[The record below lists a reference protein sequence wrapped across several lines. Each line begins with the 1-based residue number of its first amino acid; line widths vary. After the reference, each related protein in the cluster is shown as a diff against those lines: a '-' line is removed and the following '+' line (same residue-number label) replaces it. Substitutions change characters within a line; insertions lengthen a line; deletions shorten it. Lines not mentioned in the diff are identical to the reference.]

1 VSADPHIPIDGD
13 TVMDTEN
20 LMRDADAAV
29 VATAVAG
36 NHGHQVTG
44 LTLYHGWLSSA
55 SRRVRLCLAEKGM
68 PYESVPIDMG
78 KMEHHSP
85 EYLALNPNGVVP
97 ALRHHGRPLHES
109 STICEYLE
117 DLQPEPALR
126 PADAYDRAL
135 MRNFVR
141 YTDEKSLPNLLILNW
156 SIALQPGA
164 SRWNDA
170 QLAQRLA
177 RVPSAERREAW
188 TRIARKPYTDEEKAT
203 ALANLLQLVD
213 KMEAMLAGAEPA
225 VSDGRT
231 TATSQA
237 SRRSPDTAAP
247 RWLLGAHYTLADVA
261 ATPFIA
267 RIDELAPQALDASA
281 HPLVHDWWRR
291 VRARPSF
298 AAAAFERFD
307 VALQR
312 REASAE

>member
-1 VSADPHIPIDGD
+1 M
-13 TVMDTEN
+13 TN
-20 LMRDADAAV
+20 
-29 VATAVAG
+29 VAG
-36 NHGHQVTG
+36 REPQRTNETAIGRAAG

-68 PYESVPIDMG
+68 PYESMPIDMG
-78 KMEHHSP
+78 QMEHHSP

-126 PADAYDRAL
+126 PAGAYDRAL
-135 MRNFVR
+135 MRNFIR

-164 SRWNDA
+164 SQWTDA
-170 QLAQRLA
+170 QLAERMA

-188 TRIARKPYTDEEKAT
+188 TRIARKPYSDAEKAT

-213 KMEAMLAGAEPA
+213 QMEAMLLG
-225 VSDGRT
+225 VSGGDE
-231 TATSQA
+231 ASTSRDSLEA
-237 SRRSPDTAAP
+237 SPWLIGP
-247 RWLLGAHYTLADVA
+247 RYTLADIA

-267 RIDELAPQALDASA
+267 RIDELSPQALDASS

-298 AAAAFERFD
+298 AQANFERFD
-307 VALQR
+307 TALSR
-312 REASAE
+312 REASTS